1 MIKMKVKFEKV
12 TDVTEFVNEIS
23 KLECEAD
30 LSSGRHLV
38 NAKSIM
44 GIFTL
49 DISKPIE
56 LIIYSNNAEIKN
68 RFNKWRVL

>member
-12 TDVTEFVNEIS
+12 TDVIEFVNEIS
-23 KLECEAD
+23 KIECDAD

-44 GIFTL
+44 GIFVL
-49 DISKPIE
+49 DVSKPVD
-56 LIIYSNNAEIKN
+56 LIIYSDDIELKDKFN
-68 RFNKWRVL
+68 RWRV

>member
-1 MIKMKVKFEKV
+1 MIQMKIKFEKV

-30 LSSGRHLV
+30 LSSGRYLI

-44 GIFTL
+44 GLFTL
-49 DISKPIE
+49 NLSNPVD
-56 LIIYSNNAEIKN
+56 LIIHSEDNDLKN
-68 RFNKWRVL
+68 KFTKWRVE

>member
-1 MIKMKVKFEKV
+1 MIQMKIKFEKV

-30 LSSGRHLV
+30 LSSGRYLI

-44 GIFTL
+44 GLFTL
-49 DISKPIE
+49 NLSNPVD
-56 LIIYSNNAEIKN
+56 LIIHSEDNDLKN
-68 RFNKWRVL
+68 KFNKWRVE

>member
-12 TDVTEFVNEIS
+12 TDVTEFVNEVS
-23 KLECEAD
+23 KLDCEAD
-30 LSSGRHLV
+30 LSSGRYLI

-49 DISKPIE
+49 DISKE
-56 LIIYSNNAEIKN
+56 LYLVIYSDDYMIKDQ
-68 RFNKWRVL
+68 FNKWRVI

>member
-12 TDVTEFVNEIS
+12 TDVTEFVNEVS
-23 KLECEAD
+23 KLDCEAD
-30 LSSGRHLV
+30 LSSGRYLI

-49 DISKPIE
+49 DISKE
-56 LIIYSNNAEIKN
+56 LDLVIYSDDYMIKDQ
-68 RFNKWRVL
+68 FNKWRVI